1 MHWAIVQTY
10 IHDQPERFE
19 DTGRTINWIG
29 GLFTHYPQ
37 AWHVKLVRQAF
48 NGKFP
53 RSWTTYQNDIMFR
66 FEDEE
71 VRDEA
76 YAKLTKNEYRVDIR
90 DMFTQ
95 MQMHNDNAQLTG
107 AALKKLILDR
117 LPIKLLEQMHTV
129 DLT

>member
-1 MHWAIVQTY
+1 
-10 IHDQPERFE
+10 
-19 DTGRTINWIG
+19 
-29 GLFTHYPQ
+29 
-37 AWHVKLVRQAF
+37 
-48 NGKFP
+48 
-53 RSWTTYQNDIMFR
+53 MFR

-129 DLT
+129 DLTWKSNQDMIKIILKARRTAEEWEESKKILSKTTPTDKEKTWVKPQRDKFTLKKDYATEQRNK